1 MRAVGTQ
8 KCPRRDTHDQRRDER
23 LEKLRETTMTEI
35 ETQLRERLRT
45 VKDPQLESDIISLG
59 LVEDIRVT
67 DSGVAEITLAFNAPY
82 APDEI
87 AMGDRIREVVAE
99 LGLDTSLSVS
109 LSWHDPDSPLPDV
122 RNVVAVASGKG
133 GVGKTTV
140 ATNLAASLAETG
152 ARVGLLDAD
161 IYGPN
166 VPQVIGI
173 EGEPGLRDDGT
184 LVPPEAYGIKVVS
197 MAFLSQEETD
207 PAMLRGPM
215 IDNILTQ
222 LIKDVEWGSLDYLV
236 VDLPPG
242 TGDAQLTLM
251 QTVPVTGAVVVTTPE
266 DIALEDVR
274 KGIRMF
280 EDHGTPIL
288 GVVENMSGFECPSC
302 GDYHDL
308 YGSGGG
314 QTVASEYDAPL
325 LTEIPMIPEI
335 RAGNDDEG
343 PPVALQD
350 GAKHP
355 FEPLA
360 EAVTNRVGAVNRA
373 EAAGV
378 DPDDPAGRSNSPS
391 ETYLDGPPEADKLSR
406 ETPSDAADSGDS
418 TQAEPVHDGN
428 SPAEKAESP
437 DTDDADEQSAD
448 DDNSDDSNPTG
459 GLDITE

>member
-1 MRAVGTQ
+1 MS
-8 KCPRRDTHDQRRDER
+8 
-23 LEKLRETTMTEI
+23 EI
-35 ETQLRERLRT
+35 ETQLRERLRS
-45 VKDPQLESDIISLG
+45 VEDPQLESDIVSLG
-59 LVEDIRVT
+59 LVDDIRVT
-67 DSGVAEITLAFNAPY
+67 DDGVAEITLAFNAPY
-82 APDEI
+82 APNEM

-99 LGLDTSLSVS
+99 LGLKSSLSVS
-109 LSWHDPDSPLPDV
+109 LSWYDPDSPLPEV

-173 EGEPGLRDDGT
+173 EGEPGLTDDGT
-184 LVPPEAYGIKVVS
+184 LVPPEAYGIKVIS
-197 MAFLSQEETD
+197 MAFLSQKETD

-222 LIKDVEWGSLDYLV
+222 LIEDVEWGSLDYLI

-251 QTVPVTGAVVVTTPE
+251 QTVPVAGSVVVTTPE

-280 EDHGTPIL
+280 EDHGAPIL
-288 GVVENMSGFECPSC
+288 GIVENMSGFECPTC
-302 GDYHDL
+302 GDSHDL

-314 QTVASEYDAPL
+314 QTVASEYDLPL
-325 LTEIPMIPEI
+325 LAEIPMIPEV
-335 RAGNDDEG
+335 RAGNDADG
-343 PPVALQD
+343 PPIALQD
-350 GAKHP
+350 DTEHAFGT
-355 FEPLA
+355 LA
-360 EAVTNRVGAVNRA
+360 ETVTNRVGAINRA
-373 EAAGV
+373 ETAGV
-378 DPDDPAGRSNSPS
+378 DPDDPGESGDSSSDA
-391 ETYLDGPPEADKLSR
+391 YLDG
-406 ETPSDAADSGDS
+406 
-418 TQAEPVHDGN
+418 
-428 SPAEKAESP
+428 SPASDETRTRTSP
-437 DTDDADEQSAD
+437 GAGDGDQSK
-448 DDNSDDSNPTG
+448 DDNGPDVAG